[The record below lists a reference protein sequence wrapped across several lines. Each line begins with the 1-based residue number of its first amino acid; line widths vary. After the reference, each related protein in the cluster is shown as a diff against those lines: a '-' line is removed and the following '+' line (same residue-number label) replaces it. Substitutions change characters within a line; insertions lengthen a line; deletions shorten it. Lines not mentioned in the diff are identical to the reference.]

1 MRSRLRLFAAVGV
14 LATVIDLGGYL
25 VLRQATAW
33 WLADIVALT
42 VAACASYILN
52 RDLTFRRS
60 PNARWVSNPVV
71 FAGTA
76 MVAGGVDLFVVG
88 TLEGLTVVPLVAKAV
103 AISLAAA
110 VRWFVYRWVLFG
122 EVRRDLAHRVDRPD
136 PVGDFRVSV
145 VVPAYNESTLIS
157 ESIADLNNYL
167 SDVYG
172 SDFEIVVVDDGSPD
186 NTALV
191 AERAGATV
199 VRLPENRGK
208 GAAVRA
214 GILSASGRY
223 VVFTDADLSYPPQL
237 VEAVVTEL
245 EDGWDIVVGS
255 RRHEDTNTLVKAR
268 RLRQLGGR
276 LVNHL
281 THLVLLG
288 HFRDTQCGIK
298 GFRAD
303 IGRAIFQ
310 RTRIDGFAFD
320 VEIFLIAEQDQLSLN
335 EIPVTV
341 ENRGSSS
348 VNVTSDFLQLFS
360 DLVSIRRWVGSGE
373 YQPSA
378 DHLRLYQQRGRSN
391 RNDLD

>member
-14 LATVIDLGGYL
+14 LATLIDVGGYL
-25 VLRQATAW
+25 ILRQVSPW
-33 WLADIVALT
+33 WLANILALT

-60 PNARWVSNPVV
+60 PDARWVSNPIV

-76 MVAGGVDLFVVG
+76 IVAGIVDLSVVSVLQG
-88 TLEGLTVVPLVAKAV
+88 FDLVPLLSKVT
-103 AISLAAA
+103 AIAPAAA
-110 VRWFVYRWVLFG
+110 VRWFVYRWVLFS
-122 EVRRDLAHRVDRPD
+122 EVRNDLAQRVDRPLPD
-136 PVGDFRVSV
+136 RPFRVSV
-145 VVPAYNESTLIS
+145 VVPAYNEASLIVPS
-157 ESIADLNNYL
+157 LADLEEFL
-167 SDVYG
+167 DVEFDGDY
-172 SDFEIVVVDDGSPD
+172 EIVVVDDGSPD
-186 NTALV
+186 DTARL
-191 AERAGATV
+191 AEQAGATV
-199 VRLPENRGK
+199 VRMPENRGK

-214 GILSASGRY
+214 GVLAAQGRS
-223 VVFTDADLSYPPQL
+223 VVFTDADLSYPPEL
-237 VEAVVTEL
+237 VAKVVAQL

-298 GFRAD
+298 GFQAD
-303 IGRAIFQ
+303 IGTAVFQ

-320 VEIFLIAEQDQLSLN
+320 VELFLIAEQDQLSLN
-335 EIPVTV
+335 EIPVLV
-341 ENRGSSS
+341 ENRGTSS

-360 DLVSIRRWVGSGE
+360 DLVKIRRWVGSGE
-373 YQPSA
+373 YRPTA
-378 DHLRLYQQRGRSN
+378 EHLRLYQRRGRPN
-391 RNDLD
+391 RSDLD

>member
-14 LATVIDLGGYL
+14 LATLIDIGGYL
-25 VLRQATAW
+25 VLRQVSPW
-33 WLADIVALT
+33 WLANALALT

-60 PNARWVSNPVV
+60 PDARWVSNPIV
-71 FAGTA
+71 FASTA
-76 MVAGGVDLFVVG
+76 VVAGAVDLSLVG
-88 TLEGLTVVPLVAKAV
+88 LLESLAFAPLLSKAAAV
-103 AISLAAA
+103 APAAA
-110 VRWFVYRWVLFG
+110 VRWFVYRWVLFS
-122 EVRRDLAHRVDRPD
+122 EVRRNLAQRVNRPHASGA
-136 PVGDFRVSV
+136 VRVSV
-145 VVPAYNESTLIS
+145 VVPAYNEEGLIVA
-157 ESIADLNNYL
+157 SIGELEEFLATEFGGDH
-167 SDVYG
+167 
-172 SDFEIVVVDDGSPD
+172 EIVVVDDGSPD
-186 NTALV
+186 NTALL

-199 VRLPENRGK
+199 VRMPENRGK

-214 GILSASGRY
+214 GVLAAQGRS

-237 VEAVVTEL
+237 VAEVVAQL

-298 GFRAD
+298 GFQGD
-303 IGRAIFQ
+303 IGKAVFQ

-320 VEIFLIAEQDQLSLN
+320 VELFLIAEQDQLSLN
-335 EIPVTV
+335 EIPVMV
-341 ENRGSSS
+341 ENRGTSS

-360 DLVSIRRWVGSGE
+360 DLVRIRRWVGSGE
-373 YQPSA
+373 YRPTA
-378 DHLRLYQQRGRSN
+378 EHLRLYQRRARSD
-391 RNDLD
+391 RSDLD